1 VNDPLRKV
9 AIVTGGATGIG
20 RAISLA
26 LADDGFAIAVNHLP
40 EVAEAAGAIAAEVA
54 TTDGTAITVE
64 ADVSDVVQLSRMF
77 DDVESELGGL
87 DVLVNNAAWAITKPI
102 ADVTEEEFDR
112 LVAVNLKGVFFACQQ
127 AAHRMRDGG
136 SIVNI
141 SSSTTGLAFLGY
153 GAYDASKGG
162 VEQITRIL
170 ARELGHRGIRVNT
183 VSPGATDTEQF
194 RRGKSVE
201 LIAELER
208 MSVFGRLG
216 KPEEI
221 AAVVALLVGEAGR
234 WVTGQNIRVN
244 GGTV

>member
-1 VNDPLRKV
+1 MMASPSR
-9 AIVTGGATGIG
+9 
-20 RAISLA
+20 
-26 LADDGFAIAVNHLP
+26 NHLP
-40 EVAEAAGAIAAEVA
+40 EVAESAGAIAAEVA
-54 TTDGTAITVE
+54 TMDGTAITVE
-64 ADVSDVVQLSRMF
+64 ADMSDMVQLSRMF
-77 DDVESELGGL
+77 DDVESALGGL

-153 GAYDASKGG
+153 GAYDATKGG

-183 VSPGATDTEQF
+183 ESPGATDTEQF
-194 RRGKSVE
+194 RTGKSVE

-221 AAVVALLVGEAGR
+221 AAVVALLVGEGGR

>member
-1 VNDPLRKV
+1 M
-9 AIVTGGATGIG
+9 
-20 RAISLA
+20 A

-40 EVAEAAGAIAAEVA
+40 EVAESAGAIAAEVA

-64 ADVSDVVQLSRMF
+64 ADMSDMVQLSRMF

-153 GAYDASKGG
+153 GAYDATKGG

-194 RRGKSVE
+194 RTGKSVE

-221 AAVVALLVGEAGR
+221 AAVVALLVGEGGR